1 MKYILITIAALTLAA
16 CKEDERPTV
25 ESESGRN
32 YRVECVGGIE
42 YWVRYS
48 GNNGYMAVRVD
59 SETLTFVRCGK

>member
-1 MKYILITIAALTLAA
+1 MKYVLIAAVALTLAA

-48 GNNGYMAVRVD
+48 GHNGYMAVRVD
-59 SETLTFVRCGK
+59 PATMSFVRC